1 MTLDL
6 GDRDRPARQGGP
18 GATLISAHRGGAG
31 LWPENS
37 LTAFRGA
44 CELAVDSVELD
55 VHPSAEGKIV
65 VHHDAVLGRVVEGEG
80 PLCTLPWE
88 ALARLRFKDSPQEH
102 MPLLEA
108 VLAVLRP
115 SPLRLRLEFKVGPD
129 KRPYPGIVE
138 AVHGQLA
145 RAGMLRRTIVSS
157 FEPAYLETVAAT
169 DPTLHRL
176 WLIRNGLLDE
186 IGVDGVIAE
195 AVALGV
201 PEVDLRAERIRPEW
215 PERFAAA
222 GLQLGA
228 YAANQREVIARM
240 FELGVVMFT
249 TDRPDLAVELRPM
262 H

>member
-1 MTLDL
+1 MSLDL
-6 GDRDRPARQGGP
+6 GDRAGATRPGEPR
-18 GATLISAHRGGAG
+18 ATLISAHRGGAG

-44 CELAVDSVELD
+44 CALAVDSVELD
-55 VHPSAEGKIV
+55 VHPSADGKIV
-65 VHHDAVLGRVVEGEG
+65 VHHDAALGRTVEGEG
-80 PLCTLPWE
+80 PLCTATWE
-88 ALARLRFKDSPQEH
+88 TLSRLRFKDNPEER

-108 VLAVLRP
+108 VLEVLRP

-129 KRPYPGIVE
+129 RAPYPGIVE
-138 AVHGQLA
+138 AVHGQLE

-157 FEPAYLETVAAT
+157 FEPAYLTTVAET

-176 WLIRNGLLDE
+176 WLVRNGLLDE
-186 IGVDGVIAE
+186 LTIDGVIDE

-201 PEVDLRAERIRPEW
+201 PEVDLRAERIRPGW

-228 YAANQREVIARM
+228 YAANEAAAIRRM
-240 FELGVVMFT
+240 FGLGVVMFT
-249 TDRPDLAVELRPM
+249 TDRPDLAVELRR
-262 H
+262 